1 MSDINVQ
8 LKDGVAVPMP
18 ASTTV
23 GEALKKLD
31 RDLAK
36 QALAAKVRGFEVD
49 LAAQLD
55 AIPRADAEPSPDSAV
70 QIDPVMPQTR
80 DGLEVLRQ
88 IKSDAALK
96 SIPVVI
102 FTSSRERADLA
113 RTYLLG
119 ANAYVV
125 KPLGF
130 QEFVSALKDVKK
142 FWLIINEPPP
152 ADFITASSPPNGQS
166 QPQPAPTA

>member
-1 MSDINVQ
+1 V
-8 LKDGVAVPMP
+8 
-18 ASTTV
+18 
-23 GEALKKLD
+23 EALDCLYRRGAFQSRDDNPPAVVLLD
-31 RDLAK
+31 LK
-36 QALAAKVRGFEVD
+36 MPKV
-49 LAAQLD
+49 
-55 AIPRADAEPSPDSAV
+55 
-70 QIDPVMPQTR
+70 

-102 FTSSRERADLA
+102 FTSSRERTDLA